1 MKRRLK
7 CTNYSMYETLV
18 TPEVDPVR
26 VYSMYETQITPWKW
40 ILSGSIACP
49 RPRLPS
55 GSGSCQGLQHVCDP
69 DYLRKWILSE
79 SIICLRPRFPRKWNL
94 SVKSMPET
102 QNSPPPPEMDPVGV
116 YSMSETQFTP
126 EVDPVR
132 VFSRSVIRI
141 IGCILTAPENY
152 NHL

>member
-1 MKRRLK
+1 MD
-7 CTNYSMYETLV
+7 SV
-18 TPEVDPVR
+18 W
-26 VYSMYETQITPWKW
+26 VYSMSETQIT
-40 ILSGSIACP
+40 
-49 RPRLPS
+49 
-55 GSGSCQGLQHVCDP
+55 
-69 DYLRKWILSE
+69 LRKWILLG
-79 SIICLRPRFPRKWNL
+79 SIACLWPRLPPEVDPIGVYNM
-94 SVKSMPET
+94 SET
-102 QNSPPPPEMDPVGV
+102 QVSPEVESVGQKHAWDPELPPPPEMDPVGV